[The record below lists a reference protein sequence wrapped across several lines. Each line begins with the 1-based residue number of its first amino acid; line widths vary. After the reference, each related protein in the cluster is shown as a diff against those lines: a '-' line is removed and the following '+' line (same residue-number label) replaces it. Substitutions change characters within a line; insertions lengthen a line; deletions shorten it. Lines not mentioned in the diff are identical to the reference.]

1 MSYNQA
7 PLKNIGDIRENIAK
21 RKANKKLGIENQP
34 SAFVEVVKEKGF
46 KESISNPRTTKRE
59 IQQTRLD
66 RLKTVEAAKPKDP
79 NNTFFTMEAFKPEA
93 TLENPKPIRQYY
105 KTERTAG
112 GGTGDVLSRELS
124 LDYTKKQGNIAAK
137 ARSKPSMYRQMRE
150 AVKEAKP
157 DFKGKDVSERR
168 KASWKDKAGG
178 TGGRKNAIKNKYGFG
193 FTPISSDINTTP
205 GGGVKGS
212 GNMSI
217 FTGRSQG
224 GVCTQA
230 KMLSGGCD

>member
-1 MSYNQA
+1 MAYEQE
-7 PLKNIGDIRENIAK
+7 PGR
-21 RKANKKLGIENQP
+21 GQ
-34 SAFVEVVKEKGF
+34 SAFGEVLKSRGLINT
-46 KESISNPRTTKRE
+46 ISNPKAAKKE
-59 IQQTRLD
+59 IQQTRID
-66 RLKTVEAAKPKDP
+66 RLKATQAAKPKDA
-79 NNTFFTMEAFKPEA
+79 NTTFYTMEAFKPEA

-112 GGTGDVLSRELS
+112 GGTGDVVSRELS

-137 ARSKPSMYRQMRE
+137 ARSQPSMYRQMRE

-157 DFKGKDVSERR
+157 DFKGRDVPERR

-193 FTPISSDINTTP
+193 FTPMSSDISTTP
-205 GGGVKGS
+205 GGGIKGS
-212 GNMSI
+212 GNMS
-217 FTGRSQG
+217 TMAGRSQG

-230 KMLSGGCD
+230 KALAGKCN

>member
-1 MSYNQA
+1 MAYKQE
-7 PLKNIGDIRENIAK
+7 LGRE
-21 RKANKKLGIENQP
+21 P
-34 SAFVEVVKEKGF
+34 SAFGEVLKSRGLINTIANPKAA
-46 KESISNPRTTKRE
+46 KKQASNIR
-59 IQQTRLD
+59 IA
-66 RLKTVEAAKPKDP
+66 RLKEQEAAKPKNP
-79 NNTFFTMEAFKPEA
+79 NPTFFTMEAFKPEA
-93 TLENPKPIRQYY
+93 TLENQKPTRQYY

-112 GGTGDVLSRELS
+112 GDLVSRELS
-124 LDYTKKQGNIAAK
+124 IDYTKKQGNIAAK
-137 ARSKPSMYRQMRE
+137 ARSQPSMYRQMRE

-178 TGGRKNAIKNKYGFG
+178 TGGRKNAIKNRYGFG

-212 GNMSI
+212 GNMSTT
-217 FTGRSQG
+217 TGRSQG

-230 KMLSGGCD
+230 KALAGKCN

>member
-21 RKANKKLGIENQP
+21 RRANKKLGIKNQP

-59 IQQTRLD
+59 IQQTRID

-93 TLENPKPIRQYY
+93 TLENPKPTRQYY

-124 LDYTKKQGNIAAK
+124 LDYSKKQAKIAAK
-137 ARSKPSMYRQMRE
+137 ARSGEKSMYRQMRE
-150 AVKEAKP
+150 HIKEVRP
-157 DFKGKDVSERR
+157 TFKGPDVSKRL
-168 KASWKDKAGG
+168 KAQWKDKAGG
-178 TGGRKNAIKNKYGFG
+178 TGGKKNAIKNRYGYGFIPDSG
-193 FTPISSDINTTP
+193 PKSSGIK
-205 GGGVKGS
+205 GG
-212 GNMSI
+212 GNMSS
-217 FTGRSQG
+217 FTARSQG

-230 KMLSGGCD
+230 KALAGKCN